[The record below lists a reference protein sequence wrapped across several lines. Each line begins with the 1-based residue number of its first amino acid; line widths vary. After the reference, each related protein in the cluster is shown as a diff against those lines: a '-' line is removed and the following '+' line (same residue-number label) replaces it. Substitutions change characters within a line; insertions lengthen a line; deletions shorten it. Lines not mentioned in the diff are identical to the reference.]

1 MYSHVEKIPQS
12 TVISSAINIS
22 SLSVAGRDFV
32 FGAFSLSF
40 SPTATAPT
48 SLPVSVMI
56 LEDEVVEATEEL
68 VVVLSVPQGEGGVA
82 LLQNNSTVVILDEDG
97 RHLYVDS
104 TVVSSPDPPYDK
116 RRHQSRLL
124 LMSVLTSKPLE
135 VFHSGYNPH
144 CGFSAGKLNWL

>member
-1 MYSHVEKIPQS
+1 MEKIAQS

-97 RHLYVDS
+97 RHLFNS
-104 TVVSSPDPPYDK
+104 
-116 RRHQSRLL
+116 RRTSKQAVAIE

-135 VFHSGYNPH
+135 VFHNPH
-144 CGFSAGKLNWL
+144 CGFSLLKCTIAVSA